1 MVLLHLQGV
10 RDPCRTRQGIARL
23 GHCAHELATRKDV
36 HAMMIADI
44 TLAAF
49 MFCNSLRFAAYIP
62 QITKAIRDQGGA
74 EAISFGAWSMFLI
87 SHASAMAK
95 TLVNNEHWS
104 AGFMFLATIIG
115 CSAILS
121 LRAGSD
127 PTIATGRHPG
137 PRCHCFHNQVQ
148 NRSRSS

>member
-1 MVLLHLQGV
+1 
-10 RDPCRTRQGIARL
+10 
-23 GHCAHELATRKDV
+23 
-36 HAMMIADI
+36 MMIADI

-74 EAISFGAWSMFLI
+74 EAISFWAWSMFLI

-104 AGFMFLATIIG
+104 AGFMFLATIVG
-115 CSAILS
+115 CSAILFIAGRKRSHDRNRTTPGTPVS
-121 LRAGSD
+121 LL
-127 PTIATGRHPG
+127 P
-137 PRCHCFHNQVQ
+137 
-148 NRSRSS
+148 

>member
-1 MVLLHLQGV
+1 
-10 RDPCRTRQGIARL
+10 
-23 GHCAHELATRKDV
+23 
-36 HAMMIADI
+36 MMIADI

-95 TLVNNEHWS
+95 TLVNNERWS

-115 CSAILS
+115 CSAILFI
-121 LRAGSD
+121 AGRKRSHDRNRTTPGTPVKRIALQPIRSEEHTSELQSHSD
-127 PTIATGRHPG
+127 LVCRL
-137 PRCHCFHNQVQ
+137 
-148 NRSRSS
+148 

>member
-1 MVLLHLQGV
+1 VVLLHLQGV

-115 CSAILS
+115 CSAILFIAGRKRSHDRNRTTPGTPVS
-121 LRAGSD
+121 LL
-127 PTIATGRHPG
+127 P
-137 PRCHCFHNQVQ
+137 
-148 NRSRSS
+148 